1 MKIKKLLVT
10 ALATMVLGGSTLCVQ
25 AADCPHHYSIVYY
38 DEAKPQ
44 STYTHM
50 VTINGLNGTIALM
63 DCTVTVYSKSGWEKC
78 NACGILLSHE
88 IIPAGQTH
96 SVKHN

>member
-1 MKIKKLLVT
+1 MKIKKLFVM
-10 ALATMVLGGSTLCVQ
+10 ALAAMVLGGSTLCVQ
-25 AADCPHHYSIVYY
+25 AADCPHKLRTVYY
-38 DEAKPQ
+38 GIAEPQ

-63 DCTVTVYSKSGWEKC
+63 DCTVTVYSKSGWERC
-78 NACGILLSHE
+78 NACGILMNYETIS
-88 IIPAGQTH
+88 AGQTH